1 MHFDG
6 KRMSQ
11 NPDKLKLVLEA
22 NRIISSTLNTPE
34 LLRQVMRLA
43 TEVVGAESSSILL
56 YDAKTDELYFDLAL
70 GENESELKTIRLKA
84 GEGIAGWVAKNR
96 KTQVVNDVATDPR
109 WVKHTDQKIKFR
121 TRSIIAAPLVY
132 KNELLGVVEAI
143 NKRDGHFSAEEDAG
157 ILEAFAAQAA
167 VSIENARIFESLQEA
182 KEKVEAVFSQMSDGA
197 VLVDGKGSKIF
208 FNESAGKLLGSENT
222 SKGTA
227 AEIFGGFEHNPP
239 ITDIMAAGAKKTSF
253 EFKRAEPKT
262 LYVSGTATKI
272 FNSTGVIG
280 SIFIFGDVTEE
291 KKESLVKRNFLSL
304 ISHKL
309 KTPLV
314 TITGYGPLL
323 LDDPALSDFQRK
335 AIQTITKQG
344 NYLQSLV
351 EKLLNFTLIDDEG
364 PAADKAEGSL
374 MKTAVQ
380 AVSSLENYLEDKDAV
395 VIIRD
400 ELKGI
405 PSIIMDERKVEAS
418 LKNIIENAVKFNN
431 GKEKNVEIGPVKSE
445 GFVGIYIKDN
455 GPGIP
460 PEERERIFQKFY
472 QIEESFTGQVEG
484 AGLGLALVKQ
494 IIEAHGGKIVLE
506 SSVGIGSTFNLLFPA
521 RGE

>member
-182 KEKVEAVFSQMSDGA
+182 KEKVEAVFSQMFDGA

-222 SKGTA
+222 SKG
-227 AEIFGGFEHNPP
+227 
-239 ITDIMAAGAKKTSF
+239 DC
-253 EFKRAEPKT
+253 R
-262 LYVSGTATKI
+262 
-272 FNSTGVIG
+272 
-280 SIFIFGDVTEE
+280 GDFRRV
-291 KKESLVKRNFLSL
+291 
-304 ISHKL
+304 
-309 KTPLV
+309 
-314 TITGYGPLL
+314 
-323 LDDPALSDFQRK
+323 
-335 AIQTITKQG
+335 
-344 NYLQSLV
+344 
-351 EKLLNFTLIDDEG
+351 
-364 PAADKAEGSL
+364 
-374 MKTAVQ
+374 
-380 AVSSLENYLEDKDAV
+380 
-395 VIIRD
+395 
-400 ELKGI
+400 
-405 PSIIMDERKVEAS
+405 
-418 LKNIIENAVKFNN
+418 
-431 GKEKNVEIGPVKSE
+431 
-445 GFVGIYIKDN
+445 
-455 GPGIP
+455 
-460 PEERERIFQKFY
+460 
-472 QIEESFTGQVEG
+472 
-484 AGLGLALVKQ
+484 
-494 IIEAHGGKIVLE
+494 
-506 SSVGIGSTFNLLFPA
+506 
-521 RGE
+521 